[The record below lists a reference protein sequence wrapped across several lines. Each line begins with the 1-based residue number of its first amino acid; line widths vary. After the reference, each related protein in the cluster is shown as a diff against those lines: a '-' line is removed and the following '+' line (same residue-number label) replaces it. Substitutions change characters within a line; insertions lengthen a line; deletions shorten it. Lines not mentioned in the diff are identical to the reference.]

1 MYSIILKTELSK
13 CLFFGKLAKYLR
25 IDGLSR
31 VLNPF
36 SELTSEE
43 LFSESVFY
51 IGMIGMLPF
60 AVCT

>member
-1 MYSIILKTELSK
+1 MS
-13 CLFFGKLAKYLR
+13 FFGKLAKYLR